1 MPSGSVRTTIAEFCA
16 RAGAALEA
24 ILFSFW
30 QPAVFK
36 SNRAAAK
43 SPASKQ
49 RCVAQ
54 TFRAC
59 LRERRITALLRQS
72 LKLCEKSLSIFVV
85 NLFQN
90 GVGQLH
96 PVNLP
101 TALSRIAPVVEI
113 FITRFQPSEIIRVHI
128 GIRFAIRSEHDAIL
142 KIHKELPGAAGLPA
156 KLCLTRAKF
165 HQHIGVL
172 F

>member
-24 ILFSFW
+24 ILFPFW

-36 SNRAAAK
+36 SSRPAAK

-49 RCVAQ
+49 RCIAQ
-54 TFRAC
+54 TCRAC
-59 LRERRITALLRQS
+59 QRGRRITALLGS
-72 LKLCEKSLSIFVV
+72 PFKLCEKSLSIFVV

-101 TALSRIAPVVEI
+101 
-113 FITRFQPSEIIRVHI
+113 
-128 GIRFAIRSEHDAIL
+128 
-142 KIHKELPGAAGLPA
+142 
-156 KLCLTRAKF
+156 
-165 HQHIGVL
+165 
-172 F
+172 